1 MILVKSRSDMWGT
14 RRVYKGNGCYI
25 KEFDYCDHYWYHKHI
40 KMVDTINPGYY
51 INTFYSTTRMTFIMK
66 TVPGVNAKTL
76 GSGIK
81 FVKRILKFVH
91 SNIQET
97 GSLGHG
103 DWALENII
111 VNGNDMQMIDWD
123 ACGVMTKEEKL
134 NKAYH
139 DLKKDFEKKGL
150 RSFDNIWRESHD

>member
-1 MILVKSRSDMWGT
+1 MWGT

-76 GSGIK
+76 GSGIGIATK
-81 FVKRILKFVH
+81 GKQSQNHHASIPKHVFSSRI
-91 SNIQET
+91 SRI
-97 GSLGHG
+97 
-103 DWALENII
+103 
-111 VNGNDMQMIDWD
+111 ND
-123 ACGVMTKEEKL
+123 
-134 NKAYH
+134 
-139 DLKKDFEKKGL
+139 
-150 RSFDNIWRESHD
+150 RP